1 MNPRKIRAGEF
12 AILARHSF
20 SERAVGA
27 KAGEGRNIDA
37 LLPLADARVGELI
50 PITFDPALVRARGGR
65 TELRID

>member
-1 MNPRKIRAGEF
+1 MNPLKIRAGEF

-50 PITFDPALVRARGGR
+50 PITFDPVLVHDRGWR
-65 TELRID
+65 TEPRID